1 MNENKLNSKVETRID
16 KFYENSFGYPP
27 LFKEHEKEKAKVI
40 LSQLEGL
47 SISSASELLDKCKIA
62 LEQVPLSNIL

>member
-1 MNENKLNSKVETRID
+1 MNVIKANLKMETRIN
-16 KFYENSFGYPP
+16 KFYKDDLGYPP
-27 LFKEHEKEKAKVI
+27 LFKEDEIEKAEKI

-47 SISSASELLDKCKIA
+47 SISSASELLDKCKVA